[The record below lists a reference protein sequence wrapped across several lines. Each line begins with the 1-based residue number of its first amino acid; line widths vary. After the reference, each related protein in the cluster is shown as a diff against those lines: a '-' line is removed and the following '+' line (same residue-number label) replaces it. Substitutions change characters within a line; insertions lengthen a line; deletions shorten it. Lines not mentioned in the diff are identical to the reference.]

1 MAQPIKNGSSH
12 TFDTIVGQ
20 DLVKQ
25 FITRAIA
32 RNQLPKALLFSGPGG
47 VGKHSL
53 MYAAAKH
60 LVSVGHAKGSAAEQR
75 IHGKIERGSHPD
87 VIVLEPKGASGQIVK
102 EQVDEMQERAVY
114 APLES
119 RHKVVLI
126 APVEAMNAVA
136 ANNMLKLLEEPPASL
151 YLFLATEHMH
161 QVLVTIRSR
170 CAHLRCAPVDVGILA
185 DWLMQMGRCS
195 RRRAEA
201 AARLSGGRPGLA
213 LELVSGE
220 DEARRKRI
228 CDELDFFQKEGYPSV
243 FRVARNLLDNAGGP
257 RQSVAMLTIWFR
269 DLLVA
274 SLTSDSGAIREEM
287 LMNRDLTEVIEQQIG
302 KSSPRGFALALERI
316 LQPFNQ
322 APQPFVDGDLLLQ
335 VLLTDLGIALKEGQ

>member
-1 MAQPIKNGSSH
+1 MAQPIKSASLH

-25 FITRAIA
+25 FITRAVA
-32 RNQLPKALLFSGPGG
+32 RNQLPKVLLFSGPAG

-60 LVSVGHAKGSAAEQR
+60 LVAVEHEKGSAGAQR
-75 IHGKIERGSHPD
+75 VYGKIERGSHPD
-87 VIVLEPKGASGQIVK
+87 VIVVEPKGASGQIVK
-102 EQVDEMQERAVY
+102 EQVDEMQERAAY

-126 APVEAMNAVA
+126 APMEAMNVVA
-136 ANNMLKLLEEPPASL
+136 ANNMLKLLEEPPPSL
-151 YLFLATEHMH
+151 YFFLATEHMH

-170 CAHLRCAPVDVGILA
+170 CALLRCPPVDVGLLA
-185 DWLMQMGRCS
+185 DWLMRMGRCS

-201 AARLSGGRPGLA
+201 AARLSGGRPGLG

-243 FRVARNLLDNAGGP
+243 FRVARNLLDNGGGA

-274 SLTSDSGAIREEM
+274 SLTREGGAIREEL
-287 LMNRDLTEVIEQQIG
+287 LMNRDLSEVIEQQIG
-302 KSSPRGFALALERI
+302 KSSARGFAKALERI
-316 LQPFNQ
+316 LQPRNQ
-322 APQPFVDGDLLLQ
+322 SPQPFVDGDLLLQ
-335 VLLTDLGIALKEGQ
+335 VLLTDLGIALKEG